1 MKAVMRYRLFRVM
14 EAVEIGFDSD
24 QLQQA
29 RIATNQKID
38 PERSSKDA
46 NVLYRNRAL
55 THPQMRSSA
64 VFLAGFRSGRNS
76 LYLSFMRKLAVLLFC
91 APLVASQD
99 VIQRADEL
107 YGRTQYE
114 ESLRVLISGPA
125 LDAAGYALAGKNYY
139 MLGNYK
145 KATESFEKA
154 ASLAPSNPEYA
165 LWLGRTYGRKAE
177 AGSWLLAP
185 VNASRARQYFEKAV
199 ALSPHY
205 HEALND
211 LFAFYLQAPGFVGG
225 GVDKAEAIAK
235 RVAEESP
242 AEYSYDQAQLAEKKK
257 DYAAEE
263 SHLRRAVE
271 LAPREVGRVIDL
283 ARFLARRGRAAE
295 TEQAFAQA
303 EMLAPADP
311 RIDFERAKIYVEH
324 RRDLE
329 EARRLLRQ
337 YLAAEVTPDYPAK
350 QTAEIL
356 LRKAMEN

>member
-1 MKAVMRYRLFRVM
+1 
-14 EAVEIGFDSD
+14 
-24 QLQQA
+24 
-29 RIATNQKID
+29 
-38 PERSSKDA
+38 
-46 NVLYRNRAL
+46 
-55 THPQMRSSA
+55 
-64 VFLAGFRSGRNS
+64 
-76 LYLSFMRKLAVLLFC
+76 MRKLAVLLFC
-91 APLVASQD
+91 STLSFLCAPLVASQD
-99 VIQRADEL
+99 NLQRASEL
-107 YGRTQYE
+107 YGRTKYQ
-114 ESLRVLISGPA
+114 ESLRVLISEPG

-154 ASLAPSNPEYA
+154 ASLAQMNPEYA

-185 VNASRARQYFEKAV
+185 MNASRARQYFEKAV

-242 AEYSYDQAQLAEKKK
+242 AEYYYDQAQLAEKKK

-263 SHLRRAVE
+263 SHLRRAIE

-283 ARFLARRGRAAE
+283 ARFFARRGRVAE
-295 TEQAFAQA
+295 TDQAFAQA
-303 EMLAPADP
+303 ETVAPADP
-311 RIDFERAKIYVEH
+311 RIDFERAKIYVES

-329 EARRLLRQ
+329 EARKLLRH
-337 YLAAEVTPDYPAK
+337 YLAAEIKPDYPPK
-350 QTAEIL
+350 QAAETL